1 MARRKLS
8 LSDQLKGV
16 RAALNSRRTPNQL
29 KEGLQR
35 RKQFLEKAVEKTN
48 GQRNQ

>member
-8 LSDQLKGV
+8 LRDQLKGV
-16 RAALNSRRTPNQL
+16 RAALNRRRTPNQL

-35 RKQFLEKAVEKTN
+35 RKQFLEKALGKAN
-48 GQRNQ
+48 G